1 MIAITLFSL
10 KDKAIKEKYKKWT
23 LDSVRPRMMMM
34 NSVKAFVD
42 YSVVGLLNH
51 SGTEYDF
58 IEYEMNWLKI
68 VIKSG
73 KPFLGICL
81 GAQML
86 AKHLGGEVKKIDCN
100 SSEIGFYEIL
110 PSESIIP
117 SKSNK
122 PN

>member
-23 LDSVRPRMMMM
+23 LDNVRPRMMMM

-58 IEYEMNWLKI
+58 IEIIEITNQKEFEDDNS
-68 VIKSG
+68 KG
-73 KPFLGICL
+73 LGL
-81 GAQML
+81 EL
-86 AKHLGGEVKKIDCN
+86 ANEWNDWVDD
-100 SSEIGFYEIL
+100 Y
-110 PSESIIP
+110 SIIFCEDI
-117 SKSNK
+117 N
-122 PN
+122 